1 MPTTGVWF
9 SCIGSWSN
17 WVAGTSTTGWC
28 LRALS
33 GQYNTP
39 RVRALK
45 AVINGPC
52 SHDSRVFTQT
62 PLEEVLVLMTRS
74 KTAQGAESGGTVKT
88 WAGRPHW
95 ERWICS
101 CGPTKLFRGGPGLQR
116 RAGQSGTAAEG
127 ESAHSPSQ
135 APVCPPRM
143 SQCLIIIYK
152 MGNCISPVCSEG
164 ENCQIP
170 PLNPLSQRPRDNTSS
185 SYRPHLKETELR
197 ASRVGRKSSL
207 TNTTGST

>member
-39 RVRALK
+39 RVGALK

-74 KTAQGAESGGTVKT
+74 KTARGAESGGTVKT
-88 WAGRPHW
+88 WAGRPHR

-101 CGPTKLFRGGPGLQR
+101 CGPTKLFRGRPGLRR
-116 RAGQSGTAAEG
+116 RARESGTAAR
-127 ESAHSPSQ
+127 S
-135 APVCPPRM
+135 
-143 SQCLIIIYK
+143 
-152 MGNCISPVCSEG
+152 
-164 ENCQIP
+164 
-170 PLNPLSQRPRDNTSS
+170 
-185 SYRPHLKETELR
+185 LR
-197 ASRVGRKSSL
+197 ASRL
-207 TNTTGST
+207 TVPVKPQFVHRACHNV